1 MLNNADSKVRQRL
14 RFTGRVQGVGFRYT
28 ASHAANALGLTG
40 WVYNEWDGSVIME
53 VQGRSST
60 ISCLNEK
67 LDTAM
72 FIEIDN
78 IEKTNLPLVEWES
91 SFEIKD

>member
-40 WVYNEWDGSVIME
+40 LVYNEWDGSVIME

-60 ISCLNEK
+60 ISCLIEK

>member
-14 RFTGRVQGVGFRYT
+14 RFTGRVQGVGLRYT

-53 VQGRSST
+53 VQ
-60 ISCLNEK
+60 
-67 LDTAM
+67 
-72 FIEIDN
+72 
-78 IEKTNLPLVEWES
+78 
-91 SFEIKD
+91 